1 MKGCARDDAT
11 VLVLRV
17 CARVLRHFSE
27 VLMDDVVV
35 GSGKLPVGKVEFPPA
50 LEEVVIVSAV
60 RTPIAKFQGALTDFT
75 APQLGAMVVKEA
87 VKRAN
92 LDPTRVDE
100 CIMGNVISA
109 GLGQNPARQAALFG
123 GLPPTVGAMTINK
136 VCGSGLKAVALA
148 AQAIQSGNSDI
159 VVAGGMESMTNAPYL
174 LPQARK
180 GYRLGNAQIVDS
192 MVNDGLWDVYNNY
205 HMGNTGENVAEK
217 YHVTR
222 EEQDEYALNSHRKA
236 VAAIKECRF
245 KSQILPVELPAKKK
259 GAPAVIFDKDESPR
273 EDTSIEALRALKP
286 AFKKDG
292 TVTAG
297 NAPGV
302 NDGAAAV
309 VVTGARRATELGAK
323 PMVRI
328 VAQATSGVDPKWVM
342 TAPVDA
348 IRQIWKK
355 TGWKNEEVDLYELN
369 EAFSVQAIAVMR
381 ELGLDTNKVNVNG
394 GAVAIGHPIG
404 ASGARVLVTLIYEMI
419 RRNAHRGIAAL
430 CLGGG
435 NAVAMAV
442 ER

>member
-1 MKGCARDDAT
+1 MAVA
-11 VLVLRV
+11 
-17 CARVLRHFSE
+17 
-27 VLMDDVVV
+27 DDVVII
-35 GSGKLPVGKVEFPPA
+35 SGCRTPVGK
-50 LEEVVIVSAV
+50 
-60 RTPIAKFQGALTDFT
+60 FQGSLSDLSAT
-75 APQLGAMVVKEA
+75 QLGAIAIREA

-92 LDPTRVDE
+92 LDPKLIDE
-100 CIMGNVISA
+100 CIMGNVVSA
-109 GLGQNPARQAALFG
+109 GLGQNPARQAAIFG
-123 GLPPTVGAMTINK
+123 GLPPEVGAMTVNK

-148 AQAIQSGNSDI
+148 AQAIQTENSSI

-192 MVNDGLWDVYNNY
+192 MVHDGLWDIFNDY
-205 HMGNTGENVAEK
+205 HMGITGENVAEK
-217 YHVTR
+217 YGITR
-222 EEQDEYALNSHRKA
+222 EEQDEYAVNSHRKA
-236 VAAIKECRF
+236 VSAIKECRF
-245 KSQILPVELPAKKK
+245 KQQIVPVELPVKKK
-259 GAPAVIFDKDESPR
+259 GATPVIFDKDESPR
-273 EDTSIEALRALKP
+273 EDTTIEVLRSLKP

-309 VVTGARRATELGAK
+309 VVTSASRAKQLGAT

-328 VAQATSGVDPKWVM
+328 VAQATSGIDPAWVM
-342 TAPVDA
+342 MAPVGA
-348 IRQIWKK
+348 VRKLWEK
-355 TGWKNEEVDLYELN
+355 TGWKNKDVDLYELN
-369 EAFSVQAIAVMR
+369 EAFSVQALGVMR
-381 ELGLDTNKVNVNG
+381 ELELDPAKLNVNG

-419 RRNAHRGIAAL
+419 RRDVHRGIVAL

>member
-1 MKGCARDDAT
+1 MPA
-11 VLVLRV
+11 L
-17 CARVLRHFSE
+17 E
-27 VLMDDVVV
+27 DVVII
-35 GSGKLPVGKVEFPPA
+35 SGVRTPVGK
-50 LEEVVIVSAV
+50 
-60 RTPIAKFQGALTDFT
+60 FQGSLSDFSAT
-75 APQLGAMVVKEA
+75 QLGAMVVREA

-92 LDPTRVDE
+92 LDPKQVNE
-100 CIMGNVISA
+100 CIMGNVVSA

-123 GLPPTVGAMTINK
+123 GLPPEVGAMTINK

-148 AQAIQSGNSDI
+148 AQAIQTGNSEI

-180 GYRLGNAQIVDS
+180 GYRLGNAQIIDS
-192 MVNDGLWDVYNNY
+192 MVHDGLWDVYNDY
-205 HMGNTGENVAEK
+205 HMGNTGENVAQK

-245 KSQILPVELPAKKK
+245 KSQVLPVEIPAKKK
-259 GAPAVIFDKDESPR
+259 GAPPAIFDKDESPR
-273 EDTSIEALRALKP
+273 EDTTIEALRALKP

-309 VVTGARRATELGAK
+309 VVTSARRAKELGAK
-323 PMVRI
+323 PMVRL
-328 VAQATSGVDPKWVM
+328 VAQTTSGVDPKWVM
-342 TAPVDA
+342 MAPVDA

-369 EAFSVQAIAVMR
+369 EAFSVQSVAILR
-381 ELGLDTNKVNVNG
+381 ELNLDPNKVNVNG

-419 RRNAHRGIAAL
+419 RRDVHKGIAAL

>member
-1 MKGCARDDAT
+1 M
-11 VLVLRV
+11 
-17 CARVLRHFSE
+17 
-27 VLMDDVVV
+27 
-35 GSGKLPVGKVEFPPA
+35 PA
-50 LEEVVIVSAV
+50 LEEVVIISGV
-60 RTPIAKFQGALTDFT
+60 RIPVGKFQGSLSDFSAT
-75 APQLGAMVVKEA
+75 QLGAMVVREA

-92 LDPTRVDE
+92 LDPKQVDE
-100 CIMGNVISA
+100 CIMGNVVSA

-123 GLPPTVGAMTINK
+123 GLPPEVGAMTINK

-148 AQAIQSGNSDI
+148 AQAIQTGNSEI

-236 VAAIKECRF
+236 IAAIKECRF
-245 KSQILPVELPAKKK
+245 KSQILPVEIPAKKK
-259 GAPAVIFDKDESPR
+259 GAPPVIFEKDESPR
-273 EDTSIEALRALKP
+273 EDTTIEALRALKP

-302 NDGAAAV
+302 NDGAAAL
-309 VVTGARRATELGAK
+309 VVTSARRARELGAK

-328 VAQATSGVDPKWVM
+328 VAQTTSGVDPKWVM
-342 TAPVDA
+342 MAPVDA

-355 TGWKNEEVDLYELN
+355 TGWKNEDVDLYELN
-369 EAFSVQAIAVMR
+369 EAFSVQSVAIIR
-381 ELGLDTNKVNVNG
+381 ELQLDPNKVNVNG

-419 RRNAHRGIAAL
+419 RRDVHKGIAAL

>member
-1 MKGCARDDAT
+1 MPS
-11 VLVLRV
+11 L
-17 CARVLRHFSE
+17 E
-27 VLMDDVVV
+27 DVVII
-35 GSGKLPVGKVEFPPA
+35 SGVRTPVGK
-50 LEEVVIVSAV
+50 
-60 RTPIAKFQGALTDFT
+60 FQGSLSDFS
-75 APQLGAMVVKEA
+75 APQLGALVVKEA
-87 VKRAN
+87 VKRAS
-92 LDPTRVDE
+92 LQPDQVDE
-100 CIMGNVISA
+100 CIMGNVVSA

-148 AQAIQSGNSDI
+148 AQAIQTGNSGI
-159 VVAGGMESMTNAPYL
+159 VVAGGMESMSNAPYL

-180 GYRLGNAQIVDS
+180 GYRLGNAQVIDS
-192 MVNDGLWDVYNNY
+192 MVNDGLWDIYNDY
-205 HMGNTGENVAEK
+205 HMGHTGENVAEK
-217 YHVTR
+217 YGITR
-222 EEQDEYALNSHRKA
+222 EEQDEFALNSHRKA
-236 VAAIKECRF
+236 TAAIRECRF
-245 KSQILPVELPAKKK
+245 KSQVVPVEIPAKKK
-259 GAPAVIFDKDESPR
+259 GAAPIVFDKDESPR
-273 EDTSIEALRALKP
+273 EDTTIEALRALKP

-309 VVTGARRATELGAK
+309 VVTSATRAKELGAK

-328 VAQATSGVDPKWVM
+328 VAQATSGVEPKWVM
-342 TAPVDA
+342 MAPVGA
-348 IRQIWKK
+348 VQQIWKK
-355 TGWKNEEVDLYELN
+355 TGWKNDEVDLYELN
-369 EAFSVQAIAVMR
+369 EAFSVQALGVMR
-381 ELGLDTNKVNVNG
+381 ELGLDPNKVNVNG

-419 RRNAHRGIAAL
+419 RRDVHKGIAAL